1 MKTDRQLKQ
10 DVQDELASDPAVDTA
25 LIDVE
30 VAERIVKL
38 SGHPTSYA
46 QKLAVERAA
55 NRVAGVRAV
64 VVEMI
69 VRLPQDDARTDWDI
83 ADMARS
89 ILRWTV
95 GLREEAVKVQVE
107 RGWVTLSGKVDWA
120 YQRHVAVR
128 AISQMRGVTGV
139 TDHIDVLGSVDAEA
153 IGENVK
159 RAMLRHAAREAT
171 HIGVDVRDGMVTLSG
186 KVDSYA
192 EREVA
197 RGAAWSVRGVRAVID
212 NLVVG

>member
-10 DVQDELASDPAVDTA
+10 DVQDELASDPAVDAA
-25 LIDVE
+25 LIGVE

-64 VVEMI
+64 VVEMT
-69 VRLPQDDARTDWDI
+69 VRLPQDDARTDLDI

-139 TDHIDVLGSVDAEA
+139 TDHIDVLGSVGAEA

-159 RAMLRHAAREAT
+159 RAMLRHAAREAA

>member
-64 VVEMI
+64 VVEMT

-120 YQRHVAVR
+120 YQRHVEVR

-139 TDHIDVLGSVDAEA
+139 TDHIDVLGSVGAEA

>member
-25 LIDVE
+25 LIDVG

-64 VVEMI
+64 VVEMT

-139 TDHIDVLGSVDAEA
+139 TDHIDVLGSVGAEA